1 MHAPDCALTLYA
13 TVDPVTLK
21 QPLRC
26 DCEESDGPAP
36 IDEPV
41 FPIDEPRPANVRPLH
56 TGPSVTLTGDAARA
70 YKQLQTAET
79 ALRAAQKRKDEALA
93 AFLGAVTG

>member
-1 MHAPDCALTLYA
+1 MHAPDCALTLYGH
-13 TVDPVTLK
+13 VDPDTLK

-36 IDEPV
+36 VAEAEGAVP
-41 FPIDEPRPANVRPLH
+41 PTMHRPLH
-56 TGPSVTLTGDAARA
+56 TGSSVTLTGAAARA
-70 YKQLQTAET
+70 YQQLQAAET

-93 AFLGAVTG
+93 VFLGAVTG

>member
-1 MHAPDCALTLYA
+1 MHAPDCALTLYGHQ
-13 TVDPVTLK
+13 DPNTLK

-36 IDEPV
+36 VGEPV
-41 FPIDEPRPANVRPLH
+41 FPIDEPRPAIVRPLH
-56 TGPSVTLTGDAARA
+56 TGPSVTLTGAAARA
-70 YKQLQTAET
+70 YQQLQAAET

-93 AFLGAVTG
+93 VFLGAVTG

>member
-1 MHAPDCALTLYA
+1 MHAPDCALTLYGHQ
-13 TVDPVTLK
+13 DPNTLK

-36 IDEPV
+36 VAEPEDDDA
-41 FPIDEPRPANVRPLH
+41 PPANVRPLH
-56 TGPSVTLTGDAARA
+56 TGPSVTLTGAAARA
-70 YKQLQTAET
+70 YQQLQSAET

-93 AFLGAVTG
+93 VFLGAVTG